1 MSTLILCTLDIY
13 IIITVLMQAQS
24 TNIHMNVTVQ
34 WFWSNGHLKQCDITC
49 FIDSLEY
56 WNKKS
61 VQGIACLVEHI
72 QHQIG
77 AGII

>member
-13 IIITVLMQAQS
+13 ITITGLMQAQS

-34 WFWSNGHLKQCDITC
+34 WFWSNGHLTAVWHHM
-49 FIDSLEY
+49 FY
-56 WNKKS
+56 HWNKKS

-77 AGII
+77 AGVI